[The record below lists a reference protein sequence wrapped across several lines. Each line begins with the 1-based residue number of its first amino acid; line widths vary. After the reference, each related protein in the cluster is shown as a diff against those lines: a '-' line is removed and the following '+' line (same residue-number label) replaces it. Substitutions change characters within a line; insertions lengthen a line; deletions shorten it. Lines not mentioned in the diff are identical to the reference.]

1 MLYLGSSRILIEAF
15 IVAVEI
21 ESFRNGM
28 RRFTGGVC
36 LITTIDGEGRRSGL
50 TATAVCS
57 VTMEPPTILICVN
70 RKSSSHD
77 ILREAGI
84 FAVNVLSAAD
94 HGLAKRF
101 SGAET
106 GEARFDEGAW
116 TIMATGAPVLDSA
129 LVGFDCTLA
138 NAVDVGSH
146 GVFFGEVQAVHVGA
160 GDVLPLLYAQGSYGS
175 FGLLQTETDAI
186 VASVA

>member
-1 MLYLGSSRILIEAF
+1 
-15 IVAVEI
+15 VAVELDL
-21 ESFRNGM
+21 FRNGM

-36 LITTIDGEGRRSGL
+36 LITTIDARGQRSGL

-57 VTMEPPTILICVN
+57 VTVEPPTLLVCIN
-70 RKSSSHD
+70 RSSHTHD

-84 FAVNVLSAAD
+84 FAVNVLAADD

-106 GEARFDEGAW
+106 GEARFAAGEWITAK
-116 TIMATGAPVLDSA
+116 TGAPVLASA
-129 LVGFDCTLA
+129 LVSFDCRLA

-146 GVFFGEVQAVHVGA
+146 GVFFGEVQAVSLGGGEA
-160 GDVLPLLYAQGSYGS
+160 PPLLYAQGTYGS
-175 FGLLQTETDAI
+175 FGLLQNAVD
-186 VASVA
+186 